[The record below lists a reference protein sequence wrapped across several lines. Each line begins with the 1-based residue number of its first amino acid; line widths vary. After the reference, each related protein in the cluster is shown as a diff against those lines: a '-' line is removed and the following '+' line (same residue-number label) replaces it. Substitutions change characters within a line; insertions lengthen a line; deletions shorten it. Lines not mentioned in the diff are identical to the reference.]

1 MAAYNEIHG
10 VCTAMIGEETVD
22 INFKWP
28 FKYNLSLNGL
38 RAFNVLLNMPKKF

>member
-1 MAAYNEIHG
+1 MVAYNEIRG

-28 FKYNLSLNGL
+28 FIYNLSLNGL
-38 RAFNVLLNMPKKF
+38 RALNVLLNTPKKF